1 MDLRAYY
8 QKLRQIEADIREES
22 VVITSLATPDGGRAG
37 VRTEV
42 PRAVAA
48 RMILEEKAELASEKA
63 AAEFR
68 AEAERKWKAA
78 HDAGWRT
85 KRR

>member
-8 QKLRQIEADIREES
+8 QKIRQLEVEIREES
-22 VVITSLATPDGGRAG
+22 VVVTSLATPDGGRAG

-42 PRAVAA
+42 PRSVAA
-48 RMILEEKAELASEKA
+48 RLIADEKVVLASDEEA
-63 AAEFR
+63 VAFW

-78 HDAGWRT
+78 HDAGWR
-85 KRR
+85 KGQ